1 MSHANEILLLLDGV
15 KCSRCG
21 EKAVRGAT
29 ICLSCAQ
36 SHQPI
41 GEPIRFPAE
50 KPKSPNFSI
59 ALMPAAPISPNPAT
73 SPFYPIAGP

>member
-1 MSHANEILLLLDGV
+1 MSHASEILLLLDRV

-29 ICLSCAQ
+29 ICLSCAR
-36 SHQPI
+36 SHKPI

-50 KPKSPNFSI
+50 GPEPAGFSV
-59 ALMPAAPISPNPAT
+59 ALMPVAHIS
-73 SPFYPIAGP
+73 